1 MNCPKCR
8 CASRVKNGKIKNIQR
23 YKCKSCG
30 CNYTRSS
37 LSRIS
42 LDKRIECI
50 RLYLEGVGFRGIERL
65 TGVSNVTVMRWVKRL
80 GDDIERLRP
89 QSGECEAVSVMENAS
104 APCNLDGAMR
114 WPHKGFGIS

>member
-1 MNCPKCR
+1 M
-8 CASRVKNGKIKNIQR
+8 
-23 YKCKSCG
+23 
-30 CNYTRSS
+30 
-37 LSRIS
+37 SRIS

-89 QSGECEAVSVMENAS
+89 QSGECEAVSVME
-104 APCNLDGAMR
+104 LDEMWHFVQKKR
-114 WPHKGFGIS
+114 ISSGSG